1 MALVTILAS
10 PLSPEQKE
18 RIGKRVLNA
27 LHEEGIVAS
36 SVMVRFAPETADVC
50 LEGLFFPA
58 AVAPQVQP
66 MAAPAPAPVQA
77 APAEAIPEYKT
88 RARRKKSELEDFKR
102 QLVQRLQ
109 MVDSLSSFD
118 AQDALGLKDCDWA
131 PGTLRNIF
139 GELVEA
145 GLVRKFGQKRGTRY
159 QWVGLTQVPP
169 QESRKVL
176 VVKATDGAEN
186 PTEA

>member
-10 PLSPEQKE
+10 PLTTEQKE

-36 SVMVRFAPETADVC
+36 SVMVRFAPENADVC
-50 LEGLFFPA
+50 LEGLFFSA
-58 AVAPQVQP
+58 AQAPEVQP
-66 MAAPAPAPVQA
+66 LVAPAPPPLQVVPV
-77 APAEAIPEYKT
+77 EVVPEYKT
-88 RARRKKSELEDFKR
+88 RARRKKSELEEFKR

-118 AQDALGLKDCDWA
+118 AQDVLGLKDCDWA

-169 QESRKVL
+169 PESRKVL
-176 VVKATDGAEN
+176 VVKATDGADAA
-186 PTEA
+186 TEA